1 MLFIFLWGLCSLLA
15 GMHGSVLELLDA
27 ELDGIS
33 GEEMRSLSSAADAD
47 LEWVPEETDPD
58 ESQLSHEAY
67 DAEEEE
73 NWEHEG
79 PQFMASALRKAFASD
94 LVNQKLQQQ
103 EVENTGLGSLHT
115 AEQEVGDGKATKAKI
130 CCICGDAAVYTCP
143 GCGARTC
150 SNVCVQMHKKE
161 FQCKGERDIAKKV
174 PLSEF
179 TDVQLQRDFHFLEDV
194 SRIISNCRRGFSK
207 FWRYTFRAL
216 PPPLH
221 ALREAAKKRGVVCQI
236 TSEGMTKRNENT
248 SRFDRRTETIT
259 WRCQFNFHDPD
270 FTVVTDWGSERHR
283 LGDIVA
289 FCWSTNPPL
298 PCFHI
303 NRRYNRASRWIGTAE
318 QNEEVVGGEGEGE
331 AKCIGA
337 SHPGEGGEGGTRVE
351 NVATSNRVFLDNKT
365 HCQEAWSPCQVS
377 IAPLSPAE
385 ARNEK
390 AVAAF
395 LEMEPVIILSRAELL
410 GMRQKYFRMSP
421 SCTLNEALRTLF
433 FISEFPVFDVIHASA
448 LEAYPLVTEAD
459 KEFIRES
466 FRAAPRPPGS
476 ECRPRPT
483 KADLSPEEAAR
494 FANVPCRMFLAGC
507 CKLAE
512 GACPYWHCEYNEVPA
527 CRNFVKFS
535 ICERGSSCIFRH
547 DNAAVTAARKRMR
560 EERKHPCERRTKRR
574 YE

>member
-1 MLFIFLWGLCSLLA
+1 
-15 GMHGSVLELLDA
+15 MHGSEVELLDA
-27 ELDGIS
+27 ELDDTS

-47 LEWVPEETDPD
+47 LEWIPEENEAD
-58 ESQLSHEAY
+58 ESQLIHEDY
-67 DAEEEE
+67 YAEGEE
-73 NWEHEG
+73 NEEDEG
-79 PQFMASALRKAFASD
+79 PHFMASALSKAFARD

-103 EVENTGLGSLHT
+103 EGENTGLGSPCT
-115 AEQEVGDGKATKAKI
+115 AEQEAVEGKVKKAKI
-130 CCICGDAAVYTCP
+130 CCICSDAAVYTCP

-174 PLSEF
+174 SLSEF
-179 TDVQLQRDFHFLEDV
+179 TDGQLQRDFHFLEDV

-318 QNEEVVGGEGEGE
+318 HNEEVVGEEGRQEPMTEEGEGE
-331 AKCIGA
+331 
-337 SHPGEGGEGGTRVE
+337 TRVE
-351 NVATSNRVFLDNKT
+351 NVATSSRVFLDNKA

-377 IAPLSPAE
+377 ITPLSPAE

-395 LEMEPVIILSRAELL
+395 LEMEPVIILSRAERL

-433 FISEFPVFDVIHASA
+433 FINEFPVFDVIHVSA

-466 FRAAPRPPGS
+466 FRAAPRPARP

-494 FANVPCRMFLAGC
+494 FAKVPCRMFLAGS

-512 GACPYWHCEYNEVPA
+512 GACPYWHCAYNEVPA

-547 DNAAVTAARKRMR
+547 DIAAVTAARKRMR
-560 EERKHPCERRTKRR
+560 EERKHPCERRSKRR